1 MTKKIANIALLA
13 VAALGFVQCKSSK
26 PTDEQVADALF
37 PIPQEVTVT
46 GGWLQLPKEG
56 VKLAGVDT
64 SDSLNVAA
72 IELIQ
77 EKFGVAPEGQAV
89 IAVTKFDPAGADSVL
104 RKSGAY
110 TIQVVGDSVKVGIAD
125 DRSLFYAAQTLGQ
138 MAAINPGY
146 LPEVSVKDWPEM
158 DFRGVVE
165 GFYGV
170 PWSFENRVEQLRFY
184 GRNKMNTYIFGPKDD
199 PYHRSPYW
207 REPYPA
213 DQAAKIA
220 ELVKEA
226 HRNKV
231 DFVWAMHPGMD
242 IKWTEADRKAAVAKL
257 NSMYDLGVRGFA
269 VFFDDIDGEGTDAN
283 RQAEFMNYLMTE
295 FVQKKG
301 DVAQLILCPTEY
313 NKAWAVTDYLDVLG
327 QRLDPGVQ
335 VMWTGDKVV
344 ADITAEGVE
353 WVNKRLRRKAYI
365 WWNFP
370 VNDYVQ
376 DHLPMGPSKGLD
388 VNAPKLL
395 SAFVSNPMEHAEASK
410 VALKGVAQYTW
421 NPARH
426 NPLADWRKGC
436 VELVPE
442 APEEFV
448 AFCEANGAMGPNAWG
463 YDREESWTVAPAIA
477 RVTEAMKAGKEL
489 PKAELDTLANH
500 FAYLAKAAAKVKAE
514 SKNAELI
521 REITPWLDQTV
532 NVANAGVSAMEMLTA
547 ADPAK
552 QKAAFDATVANMQT
566 IDRFHRNFRRG
577 EQNGVRSG
585 DQTLLP
591 FIREAMAYAVANAKG
606 ATLSLPAAGKLIEGS
621 RCADS
626 LQVYVEDDVYGI
638 RPHFT
643 PILLAPGEYVGYTLP
658 EGVTPKTLTYD
669 LRKFKN
675 NVRAIE
681 ASTDGVNWTSVKADA
696 GDRLDSI
703 AIDPAM
709 RHFRIRNTS
718 DHPVAPGLGRFILI
732 TSNGK

>member
-13 VAALGFVQCKSSK
+13 AAALGFVQCKPAK
-26 PTDEQVADALF
+26 PTDAEVADALF
-37 PIPQEVTVT
+37 PIPQEVAVT

-64 SDSLNVAA
+64 ADSLNVAA
-72 IELIQ
+72 VQLIENR
-77 EKFGVAPEGQAV
+77 FGVVPEGQTV
-89 IAVTKFDPAGADSVL
+89 IAVTKFDPASADSVL

-138 MAAINPGY
+138 MAQMKPGY
-146 LPEVSVKDWPEM
+146 LPALSVKDWPEM

-170 PWSFENRVEQLRFY
+170 PWSFDNRVEQLRFY

-295 FVQKKG
+295 FVEKKG

-327 QRLDPGVQ
+327 EKLNPGVQ

-376 DHLPMGPSKGLD
+376 DHLPMGPSRGLD

-421 NPARH
+421 NPKRH
-426 NPLADWRKGC
+426 DPLADWRKGC
-436 VELVPE
+436 AELVPE
-442 APEEFV
+442 APEEFM
-448 AFCEANGAMGPNAWG
+448 AFCEANGAMGPNAWD
-463 YDREESWTVAPAIA
+463 YNREESWSVLPSIS
-477 RVTEAMKAGKEL
+477 RVSEAMKAGKEL
-489 PKAELDTLANH
+489 PAADLDTLARH
-500 FAYLAKAAAKVKAE
+500 FAFLGEAAAKVKSS
-514 SKNAELI
+514 SKNAELL
-521 REITPWLDQTV
+521 REITPWLDQTA
-532 NVANAGVSAMEMLTA
+532 NVAAAGVKAMEMLRA
-547 ADPAK
+547 SDPAN
-552 QKAAFDATVANMQT
+552 QTEAFNATVEAMQT
-566 IDRFHRNFRRG
+566 IDRFHRPFRNG
-577 EQNGVRSG
+577 EKNGVRSG
-585 DQTLLP
+585 DQALLP
-591 FIREAMAYAVANAKG
+591 FIREALAWTASRPLGGKVA
-606 ATLSLPAAGKLIEGS
+606 LPAAGSLIEGS

-643 PILLAPGEYVGYTLP
+643 YILMAPGEYIGYTLP
-658 EGVTPKTLTYD
+658 EGVTPKMLTYD

-681 ASTDGVNWTSVKADA
+681 ASVDGVNWTSVKTDA

-709 RHFRIRNTS
+709 RHFRIRNS
-718 DHPVAPGLGRFILI
+718 SQKPVAPGLGRFIVI
-732 TSNGK
+732 TEKGK